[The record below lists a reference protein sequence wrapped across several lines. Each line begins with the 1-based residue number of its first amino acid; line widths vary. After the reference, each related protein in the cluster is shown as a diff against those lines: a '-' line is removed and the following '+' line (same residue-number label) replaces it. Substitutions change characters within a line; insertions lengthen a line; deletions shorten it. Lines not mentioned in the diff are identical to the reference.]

1 MAINMQD
8 YSDKLRQVQEG
19 IITEDEW
26 ILYCQDLLCQVLD
39 DAKDVMIRMKQK
51 GD

>member
-8 YSDKLRQVQEG
+8 YAEKLRQVQEG
-19 IITEDEW
+19 IITKDEW
-26 ILYCQDLLCQVLD
+26 ILYCQDLMCQVLE
-39 DAKDVMIRMKQK
+39 DAKDVMNRMKER